1 MKNEKLVFFIFHF
14 SLFTFHFP
22 LSMNI
27 CVFSSSSNAI
37 PEIYFDAARS
47 LGRLLGESGWKLIY
61 GGANVGLMHACA
73 EAARE
78 SGSKTVGIIP
88 ELIHA
93 HRLSS
98 PNDHEQIITPN
109 MRERKYLMRKRSN
122 AFIALPGGFG
132 TLEEILEVITL
143 KQLNYH
149 NKAIVFINT
158 NGYYNPLFE
167 QFDRAYQETFAKES
181 YREMYFV
188 ASTPEE
194 AVAYIRDYVPAEPL
208 SKWFNVPNKENENK
222 N

>member
-1 MKNEKLVFFIFHF
+1 
-14 SLFTFHFP
+14 
-22 LSMNI
+22 MNV

-37 PEIYFDAARS
+37 PEIYFEEALK
-47 LGRLLGESGWKLIY
+47 LGRLIGLSGWNMIY

-78 SGSKTVGIIP
+78 NGSKNVGIIP

-93 HRLSS
+93 HRLSN
-98 PNDHEQIITPN
+98 PTDHEQIITPN
-109 MRERKYLMRKRSN
+109 MRERKYLMRKRSA

-158 NGYYNPLFE
+158 NGYYNPLLE
-167 QFDRAYQETFAKES
+167 QFGLAYRESFAKES

-194 AVAYIRDYVPAEPL
+194 AVAYIKQYVPSEPL
-208 SKWFNVPNKENENK
+208 AKWFNVPNKENEN
-222 N
+222 NN

>member
-1 MKNEKLVFFIFHF
+1 
-14 SLFTFHFP
+14 
-22 LSMNI
+22 MNI

-37 PEIYFDAARS
+37 ADIYFEAARN
-47 LGRLLGESGWKLIY
+47 LGHLIGESGWKLIY
-61 GGANVGLMHACA
+61 GGANVGLMHTCA

-78 SGSKTVGIIP
+78 SGSRTVGIIP

-149 NKAIVFINT
+149 NKAVVFINT
-158 NGYYNPLFE
+158 NGFYNPLFE
-167 QFDRAYQETFAKES
+167 QFEKAYNETFAKES
-181 YREMYFV
+181 YRSTYHV
-188 ASTPEE
+188 ASNSQEAITYLQQYTPS
-194 AVAYIRDYVPAEPL
+194 EPL
-208 SKWFNVPNKENENK
+208 SKWFNVPDKEKEAK

>member
-1 MKNEKLVFFIFHF
+1 
-14 SLFTFHFP
+14 
-22 LSMNI
+22 MNI

-37 PEIYFDAARS
+37 SEIYFDEARK
-47 LGRLLGESGWKLIY
+47 LGQLIGESGWKLIY

-73 EAARE
+73 ESARAH
-78 SGSKTVGIIP
+78 GAKTVGIIP

-98 PNDHEQIITPN
+98 PNDHEQVITPN

-149 NKAIVFINT
+149 NKAVVFVNT
-158 NGYYNPLFE
+158 NGFYNPLLE
-167 QFDRAYQETFAKES
+167 QFAKSYEESFAKES
-181 YREMYFV
+181 YKENYFI
-188 ASTPEE
+188 ATNSEE
-194 AVAYIRDYVPAEPL
+194 AMTYLNNYIPSEPL
-208 SKWFNVPNKENENK
+208 AKWFNVPGNENG
-222 N
+222 NAH